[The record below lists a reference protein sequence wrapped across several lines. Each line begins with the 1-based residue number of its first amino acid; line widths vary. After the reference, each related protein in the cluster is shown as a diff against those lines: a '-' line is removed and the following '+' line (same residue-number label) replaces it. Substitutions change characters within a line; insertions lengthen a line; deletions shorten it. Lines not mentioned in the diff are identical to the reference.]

1 VRTGIVEETEFT
13 MQQVPTWWVL
23 ASGIY
28 FIISIVWSIGLVA
41 GLLMVYQKVMPIIAE
56 SRIQVRR
63 VTDQAKGI
71 ATKASSTAE
80 IVHVQ
85 TQKFL
90 GNANSA
96 GNLVT
101 QQARTIGAA
110 LTGVLIAARV
120 INFVRKIL

>member
-1 VRTGIVEETEFT
+1 
-13 MQQVPTWWVL
+13 MQQVPTWWVWF
-23 ASGIY
+23 SGIY
-28 FIISIVWSIGLVA
+28 FIISILWSGGLVV
-41 GLLMVYQKVMPIIAE
+41 GLFLAYKKVMPIISE
-56 SRIQVRR
+56 SRLQVRR
-63 VTDQAKGI
+63 VADQAKGI
-71 ATKASSTAE
+71 ASKASNTAE
-80 IVHVQ
+80 LVHVQ

-120 INFVRKIL
+120 INFVRKMI

>member
-1 VRTGIVEETEFT
+1 
-13 MQQVPTWWVL
+13 MQQVPTWWVW

-28 FIISIVWSIGLVA
+28 FVVSIIWSMALIG
-41 GLLMVYQKVMPIIAE
+41 GLFMVYQKVMPIIAE

-63 VTDQAKGI
+63 VTDNAKGI

-80 IVHVQ
+80 MVHVQ

-90 GNANSA
+90 GNADSA

-120 INFVRKIL
+120 VTFVRKIL

>member
-1 VRTGIVEETEFT
+1 
-13 MQQVPTWWVL
+13 MQQVPTWWVW

-28 FIISIVWSIGLVA
+28 FVVSIIWSFALTI
-41 GLLMVYQKVMPIIAE
+41 GLLMVYQKVMPIMAE

-63 VTDQAKGI
+63 VTEKAKGI
-71 ATKASSTAE
+71 ATKASNTAE
-80 IVHVQ
+80 IVHLQ

-96 GNLVT
+96 GSLVT

-120 INFVRKIL
+120 VTFVRKIL

>member
-1 VRTGIVEETEFT
+1 
-13 MQQVPTWWVL
+13 MQQVPTWWVW

-28 FIISIVWSIGLVA
+28 FVISMLWSIGLIA
-41 GLLMVYQKVMPIIAE
+41 GLFMVYQKVMPIIAE

-63 VTDQAKGI
+63 VTEKAKGI
-71 ATKASSTAE
+71 ASKASSTAE

-96 GNLVT
+96 GHLVT

-120 INFVRKIL
+120 VNFVRKMR

>member
-1 VRTGIVEETEFT
+1 
-13 MQQVPTWWVL
+13 MQQVPTWWVWV
-23 ASGIY
+23 SGIY
-28 FIISIVWSIGLVA
+28 FMVSMLWSVGLIV
-41 GLLMVYQKVMPIIAE
+41 GLLMVYKKIMPIIAE

-71 ATKASSTAE
+71 ASKASSTAE
-80 IVHVQ
+80 VVHVQ

-120 INFVRKIL
+120 VNFVRKIL

>member
-1 VRTGIVEETEFT
+1 
-13 MQQVPTWWVL
+13 MQQVPTWWVWV
-23 ASGIY
+23 SGIY
-28 FIISIVWSIGLVA
+28 FIVSILWSIGLIA
-41 GLLMVYQKVMPIIAE
+41 GMLMVYQKVMPIIAE

-63 VTDQAKGI
+63 VTDQARGI

-85 TQKFL
+85 TQRFL

-96 GNLVT
+96 GSLVT

-110 LTGVLIAARV
+110 LTGILIAARV
-120 INFVRKIL
+120 VSFVRKIL

>member
-1 VRTGIVEETEFT
+1 
-13 MQQVPTWWVL
+13 MQQVPTWWVWV
-23 ASGIY
+23 SSIY
-28 FIISIVWSIGLVA
+28 FIISILWSVGLIV
-41 GLLMVYQKVMPIIAE
+41 GLFMVYQKVMPIIAE

-63 VTDQAKGI
+63 VTTQAKGI

-85 TQKFL
+85 TQRFL

-120 INFVRKIL
+120 VNFVRKIL

>member
-1 VRTGIVEETEFT
+1 
-13 MQQVPTWWVL
+13 MQQVPTWWVWIS
-23 ASGIY
+23 AVY
-28 FIISIVWSIGLVA
+28 FIISMVWSIGLIV
-41 GLLMVYQKVMPIIAE
+41 GLLMVYKKVMPIIAE

-63 VTDQAKGI
+63 VTDKAKGI
-71 ATKASSTAE
+71 ATKASNTAE

-101 QQARTIGAA
+101 QQARNIGAA
-110 LTGVLIAARV
+110 LTGVLIAAKV
-120 INFVRKIL
+120 INFVRKMF

>member
-1 VRTGIVEETEFT
+1 
-13 MQQVPTWWVL
+13 MQQVPTWWVWVS
-23 ASGIY
+23 AIY
-28 FIISIVWSIGLVA
+28 FIVSMLWSVGLIV
-41 GLLMVYQKVMPIIAE
+41 GLLMIYQKVMPILAE

-71 ATKASSTAE
+71 ASKASNTAE

-96 GNLVT
+96 GNGRVLGKAKEYPGNASPLFVWD
-101 QQARTIGAA
+101 
-110 LTGVLIAARV
+110 LPTG
-120 INFVRKIL
+120 

>member
-1 VRTGIVEETEFT
+1 
-13 MQQVPTWWVL
+13 MQQVPTWWVWF
-23 ASGIY
+23 SSIY
-28 FIISIVWSIGLVA
+28 FLISMLWSVGLVIGL
-41 GLLMVYQKVMPIIAE
+41 LTVYQKVMPIIAE
-56 SRIQVRR
+56 SRIQVKR
-63 VTDQAKGI
+63 VTEQAKGI
-71 ATKASSTAE
+71 AAKASNTAD

-96 GNLVT
+96 GSLVT

-120 INFVRKIL
+120 VKFVRKIL

>member
-1 VRTGIVEETEFT
+1 
-13 MQQVPTWWVL
+13 MQPVPTWWVWVS
-23 ASGIY
+23 AIY
-28 FIISIVWSIGLVA
+28 FIISMLWSIGLVV
-41 GLLMVYQKVMPIIAE
+41 GLFMVYKKVMPIIAE

-71 ATKASSTAE
+71 ASKASSTAE
-80 IVHVQ
+80 VVHVQ

-101 QQARTIGAA
+101 QQARNIGAA

-120 INFVRKIL
+120 INFVRKMF

>member
-1 VRTGIVEETEFT
+1 
-13 MQQVPTWWVL
+13 MQQVPTWWVWV
-23 ASGIY
+23 SGLY
-28 FIISIVWSIGLVA
+28 FIISMVWSMGLIF
-41 GLLMVYQKVMPIIAE
+41 GLLMVYKKVMPIIAE

-63 VTDQAKGI
+63 VTDHAKGI
-71 ATKASSTAE
+71 ASKASSTAE

-85 TQKFL
+85 TQRFL

-120 INFVRKIL
+120 INFVRKML

>member
-1 VRTGIVEETEFT
+1 
-13 MQQVPTWWVL
+13 MQQVPTWWVWV
-23 ASGIY
+23 SGIY
-28 FIISIVWSIGLVA
+28 FIVSMLWSIGLIA
-41 GLLMVYQKVMPIIAE
+41 GLFMVYQKVMPIIAE

-63 VTDQAKGI
+63 VTDQARGI

-85 TQKFL
+85 TQRFL

-96 GNLVT
+96 GSLVT

-110 LTGVLIAARV
+110 LTGILIAARV
-120 INFVRKIL
+120 VSFVR

>member
-1 VRTGIVEETEFT
+1 
-13 MQQVPTWWVL
+13 MLQVPTWWVIF
-23 ASGIY
+23 SGTY
-28 FIISIVWSIGLVA
+28 FIISILWSAGLVV
-41 GLLMVYQKVMPIIAE
+41 GLIIAYQKVMPLISE
-56 SRIQVRR
+56 TRLQVRR

-71 ATKASSTAE
+71 ATKASNTAD
-80 IVHVQ
+80 IVHVH
-85 TQKFL
+85 TQNFL

-101 QQARTIGAA
+101 QQAKSIGAA

>member
-1 VRTGIVEETEFT
+1 
-13 MQQVPTWWVL
+13 MQQVPTWWVW

-28 FIISIVWSIGLVA
+28 FIVSMLWSIGLIA
-41 GLLMVYQKVMPIIAE
+41 GLIMVYTKVMPIIAE

-71 ATKASSTAE
+71 ASKASNTAE

-85 TQKFL
+85 TQRFL
-90 GNANSA
+90 GNANTT

-110 LTGVLIAARV
+110 LTGVLIAAKV

>member
-1 VRTGIVEETEFT
+1 
-13 MQQVPTWWVL
+13 MQQVPTWWVW

-28 FIISIVWSIGLVA
+28 FVVSMLWSLALTV
-41 GLLMVYQKVMPIIAE
+41 GLLMVYQKVMPIMAE

-63 VTDQAKGI
+63 VTEKAKGI
-71 ATKASSTAE
+71 ATKASNTAE

-96 GNLVT
+96 GSLVT

-120 INFVRKIL
+120 VNFVRKIL

>member
-1 VRTGIVEETEFT
+1 
-13 MQQVPTWWVL
+13 MQQVPTWWVWV
-23 ASGIY
+23 SSIY
-28 FIISIVWSIGLVA
+28 FIISIVWSVGLVIGL
-41 GLLMVYQKVMPIIAE
+41 LLVYQKVMPIIAE

-71 ATKASSTAE
+71 ASKASNTAE

-110 LTGVLIAARV
+110 LTGVLIAAKV
-120 INFVRKIL
+120 ISFVRKIL